1 MAVGR
6 AELGFKAPSTDFI
19 RWTYEY
25 YMGAPLKQGHK
36 VEVQTTHR
44 GLVRGVIKDT
54 KFEYFT
60 VRVVDTG
67 EILEDVDAKSLRR
80 FYEVGD
86 AVRVI
91 KSMNQDHKGWV
102 LDTKADVVDVV
113 DRHMKEMVHTH

>member
-1 MAVGR
+1 
-6 AELGFKAPSTDFI
+6 
-19 RWTYEY
+19 
-25 YMGAPLKQGHK
+25 MGAPLKQGHK
-36 VEVQTTHR
+36 VEVQMTHR
-44 GLVRGVIKDT
+44 GLVRGVIEDT

-60 VRVVDTG
+60 MRVVDTG

-91 KSMNQDHKGWV
+91 KSTNQDHKGWV

-113 DRHMKEMVHTH
+113 DRHMKEMVCTH